1 MSFTAEVKEQLLRIN
16 TSKRCCREAEF
27 LAFLRMSGN
36 ISLAAGGQAGILAAS
51 GNAAIARRY
60 FKLVKELWQLR
71 AEILMRD
78 RKSVV

>member
-51 GNAAIARRY
+51 GNAAIPDAT
-60 FKLVKELWQLR
+60 LSWLR
-71 AEILMRD
+71 NFGSCG
-78 RKSVV
+78 RKF

>member
-36 ISLAAGGQAGILAAS
+36 ISLAAGGLICAALFWATVLS
-51 GNAAIARRY
+51 ATLNAAIIWRLSAR
-60 FKLVKELWQLR
+60 
-71 AEILMRD
+71 I
-78 RKSVV
+78 